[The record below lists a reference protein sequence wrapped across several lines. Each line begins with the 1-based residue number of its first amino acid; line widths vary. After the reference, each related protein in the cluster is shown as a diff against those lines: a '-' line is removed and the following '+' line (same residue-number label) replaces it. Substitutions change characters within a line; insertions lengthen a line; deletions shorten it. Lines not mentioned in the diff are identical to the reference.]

1 MQVVA
6 IDSVPNDQLG
16 QRVAALGWELRE
28 GALTVDAM
36 VALQPI
42 LVVVTQL
49 NSLPSVTVLKVSPAT
64 RRIPALAVLAS
75 STDFAQALRAGCD
88 GVVDEAA
95 FWADPQRHL
104 QQHARSN
111 DRAEL
116 LRQAT
121 LPLPALAHKAIEQ
134 FNAGESFE
142 QHETFEELWRAE
154 PGPIRQ
160 LYQGLLQVGVAY
172 LQIQRKNYDGA
183 RKLFQRAW
191 QYLNV
196 LPDVAQGIDIAQFR
210 ADAHAAQEKLEQ
222 LGPEH
227 IADFPSAYLRP
238 IRFTISG

>member
-6 IDSVPNDQLG
+6 IDRVPSEHLQ
-16 QRVAALGWELRE
+16 QIAAGMGWEVRE
-28 GALTVDAM
+28 VALTVDAM
-36 VALQPI
+36 VALQPVLLI
-42 LVVVTQL
+42 VTQL
-49 NSLPSVTVLKVSPAT
+49 SHLPGVTSLKVSPAT
-64 RRIPALAVLAS
+64 RKIPVLAVLVS
-75 STDFAQALRAGCD
+75 SADFAQALRAGCD
-88 GVVDEAA
+88 GAIDEAA

-104 QQHARSN
+104 QQHARSD

-116 LRQAT
+116 LRQAA

-134 FNAGESFE
+134 FNAGEFFE

-196 LPDVAQGIDIAQFR
+196 LPDVAQGIDVAQFR
-210 ADAHAAQEKLEQ
+210 ADARAAQAKLEQ
-222 LGPEH
+222 LGPEQ
-227 IADFPSAYLRP
+227 IEEFPKAYFKP
-238 IRFTISG
+238 IRINL